1 VILVLDYGMSNL
13 RSVSKAL
20 EKLGSRVTVSSQ
32 PEDLEK
38 AQKVVLPGVGA
49 FGDAMQEL
57 QMRNLALPLKDFM
70 KSGRP
75 FLGICLGLQLLF
87 DGSDENPGVAGLA
100 VFPGNVARFSPSAEF
115 KVPHM
120 GWNQLRIRKPD
131 CPLLKGVQEGSFV
144 YFVHSYYVL
153 PESRDI
159 ILAEC
164 DYRRAFAAMI
174 WQKNVYGCQFHPEKS
189 QEAGMKILENFVK
202 L

>member
-20 EKLGSRVTVSSQ
+20 EKLGSRVTVSSR

-49 FGDAMQEL
+49 FGDAMEEL
-57 QMRNLALPLKDFM
+57 EKRKLAAPLKDFM

-87 DGSDENPGVAGLA
+87 DASDENPGVPGLGI
-100 VFPGNVARFSPSAEF
+100 VPGKVARFSPAPGF

-120 GWNQLRIRKPD
+120 GWNQLRIRQPQA
-131 CPLLKGVQEGSFV
+131 PLLRGVSDGSFV

-153 PESRDI
+153 PESQQI
-159 ILAEC
+159 VLADS
-164 DYRRAFAAMI
+164 DYSPAFAAMI
-174 WQKNVYGCQFHPEKS
+174 GQNNIYGCQFHPEKS
-189 QEAGMKILENFVK
+189 QEAGLKILENFVK